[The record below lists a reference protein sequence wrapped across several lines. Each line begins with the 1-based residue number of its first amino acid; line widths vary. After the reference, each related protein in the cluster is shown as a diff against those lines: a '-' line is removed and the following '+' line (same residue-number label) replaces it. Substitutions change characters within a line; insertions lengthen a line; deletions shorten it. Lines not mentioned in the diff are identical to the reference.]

1 MASAA
6 SLVVLVVAAGVVS
19 SLAQAVILAGLLPA
33 VLASAS
39 AFPASAHARASH
51 ASAQWVAD
59 PACSHELTCS
69 LEYALLH
76 AKENGINK

>member
-39 AFPASAHARASH
+39 AFPASA
-51 ASAQWVAD
+51 QWVAD

-76 AKENGINK
+76 AQENGINK